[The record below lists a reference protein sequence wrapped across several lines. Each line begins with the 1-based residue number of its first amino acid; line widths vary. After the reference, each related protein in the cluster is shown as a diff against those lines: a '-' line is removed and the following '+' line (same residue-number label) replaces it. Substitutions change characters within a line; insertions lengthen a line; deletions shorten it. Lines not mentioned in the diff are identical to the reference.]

1 MIRLPQ
7 TTRPLIKALAVAVFA
22 VTMVSCASTQETDR
36 QKGYGELAE
45 CIKPGMYRRQLY
57 AVLPPMEKP
66 VATPVA
72 VAAYSIW
79 TYPFEKETHRLDPE
93 HFLEVTY
100 YVRNPLGRTSS
111 KPKRSSKVPSPDT
124 IDGFIEDAFGPPS
137 KPGPSK
143 ESPDDVIASISPVQ
157 FKRQPLPPA
166 PISKRPPSLPR

>member
-1 MIRLPQ
+1 MIPLPQ

-22 VTMVSCASTQETDR
+22 GAMVSCTSTQETDR

-66 VATPVA
+66 LATPFPVA
-72 VAAYSIW
+72 VASMW
-79 TYPFEKETHRLDPE
+79 TYPFNKEKHRLDPE

-100 YVRNPLGRTSS
+100 YARNPLGSTPS
-111 KPKRSSKVPSPDT
+111 KPKRSSKVRSPGT
-124 IDGFIEDAFGPPS
+124 IDGLIEDVFGPPG

-157 FKRQPLPPA
+157 FNRCPLPPA
-166 PISKRPPSLPR
+166 PISRRPPSLPR

>member
-7 TTRPLIKALAVAVFA
+7 TRLPFIKALTVAVFA
-22 VTMVSCASTQETDR
+22 GAIVSCTSTQETDR

-66 VATPVA
+66 VTVPILTALASV
-72 VAAYSIW
+72 W
-79 TYPFEKETHRLDPE
+79 THPFEKEKHRLDPE

-100 YVRNPLGRTSS
+100 YARNPLGRTSS
-111 KPKRSSKVPSPDT
+111 PSKRSSKVRTPDT
-124 IDGFIEDAFGPPS
+124 IDGLLEDAFGPSS

-143 ESPDDVIASISPVQ
+143 ESPDDVIASISRVQ
-157 FKRQPLPPA
+157 FERRPLPPA
-166 PISKRPPSLPR
+166 PVSRRPPSLPP